1 MEIQETQN
9 SQDNLTEKHLCWNIY
24 ASQFQMYFKATV
36 IKTL

>member
-9 SQDNLTEKHLCWNIY
+9 SQDNLTKKQSWNIY
-24 ASQFQMYFKATV
+24 ASQFQIYFKATV